1 MDGIH
6 PTAVVASGAQIDPTC
21 RIGPYAVIGSRV
33 RMGPSNIVGAHVVIE
48 GATEIGAGNRF
59 LTSCAIGG
67 SPQIAGAADREGRLV
82 IGERNVFHEFVT
94 VHGGLERGTS
104 VGSDGLFM
112 ATAHVAHDCD
122 VDDHVVMANGAT
134 LGGHVSVQRGAQLS
148 GLCAV
153 HQHVRVGALG
163 FVAGGA
169 MVVQDVPPFCTVQGD
184 RARLTGLNTVGLRR
198 SGSTSEQISRL
209 RCAFRLLFHGEGGLE
224 SRLAALEA
232 RFDDPQV
239 AQLAAFLRS
248 SARGAITTPRRRLAA
263 A

>member
-21 RIGPYAVIGSRV
+21 RIGPYAVIGPHV
-33 RMGPSNIVGAHVVIE
+33 RMGPGNLVGPHAVIE

-67 SPQIAGAADREGRLV
+67 SPQIAGAADRVGRLV

-112 ATAHVAHDCD
+112 ATAHVAHDCA

-134 LGGHVSVQRGAQLS
+134 LGGHVSVERGAQLS

-163 FVAGGA
+163 FIAGGA

-198 SGSTSEQISRL
+198 SGFSSEQIARL
-209 RCAFRLLFHGEGGLE
+209 RRAFRMLFHGDGCLE
-224 SRLAALEA
+224 ARLAALNA
-232 RFDDPQV
+232 AFDDPQTR
-239 AQLAAFLRS
+239 QLAAFLRS

>member
-6 PTAVVASGAQIDPTC
+6 PTAVITAGAQIDSSC
-21 RIGPYAVIGSRV
+21 RIGPYAVIGPHV
-33 RMGPSNIVGAHVVIE
+33 RLGPENVVGAHAVIE

-67 SPQIAGAADREGRLV
+67 SPQIVGAGDREGSLS
-82 IGERNVFHEFVT
+82 IGDRNVFHEFVT
-94 VHGGLERGTS
+94 VHGGLARGTS

-112 ATAHVAHDCD
+112 ATAHIAHDCA

-134 LGGHVSVQRGAQLS
+134 LGGHVNVERGAQLS
-148 GLCAV
+148 GLCAI

-198 SGSTSEQISRL
+198 SGFSSEQITRL
-209 RCAFRLLFHGEGGLE
+209 RRAFRLLFHGEGGLD

-232 RFDDPQV
+232 AFDDPQTE
-239 AQLAAFLRS
+239 QWAAFLRS
-248 SARGAITTPRRRLAA
+248 SGRGAITTPRRRLATA
-263 A
+263 